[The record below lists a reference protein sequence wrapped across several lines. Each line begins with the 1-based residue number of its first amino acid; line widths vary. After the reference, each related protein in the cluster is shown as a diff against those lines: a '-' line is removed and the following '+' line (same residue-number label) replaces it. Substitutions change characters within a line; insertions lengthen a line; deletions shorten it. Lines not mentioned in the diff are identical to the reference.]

1 MQTDI
6 WRMRMKN
13 KQHNL
18 DRNNFILAEILV
30 GLLLFFV
37 VLVITVK
44 ADLSSAETRLSD
56 MVTYI
61 KEQYN
66 NNMKLDIA
74 SESKSL
80 MRMIQSVEV
89 LSQQIQQEEKTSD
102 ITEELLENYCTISYL
117 TGVLILDEN
126 GQVQE
131 KYCSDEVQAE
141 EILSQ
146 TDQDVLLDVVDFHE
160 KTYSVRMECEDGS
173 YIDIAANGRQDKPGI
188 VLVYYHTPERYTSI
202 FNHSIN
208 SLLTGYSLEHNGTIV
223 ISENNQIVASN
234 DKGLIGAKT
243 EDIQELKCINESA
256 VEKQLVRTDYQ
267 TIPDYGLMEKGRD
280 YYVYA
285 YMSADKIFAKTPRN
299 MLYTVFIYLVIV
311 GFMHALRWRMLQ
323 GHQKEQMRLQKEYTK
338 NLESKNLELREAVF
352 QAQKVNAAKSSF
364 LSRMSHDIR
373 TPLNGIIGLIK
384 INETHMDDRE
394 LVKTNQDKMLVSA
407 DHLLSLINDVLQM
420 SKLED
425 ENIEISHEPIDLGE
439 ISREVGTIIS
449 GRTAEAGIAFEIGKQ
464 ELPVSY
470 VYGSPLHIRQI
481 FLNIYGN
488 CIKYNKPHGKVTTT
502 LKCLGEKNGIV
513 TYRWTI
519 SDTGIGM
526 SEEFLKHIF
535 EPFVQEHSDAR
546 TVYSGT
552 GLGMSIVKKIIDRMN
567 GTIVVTSK
575 EGEGSTFVITLPFE
589 IAEKPEEIPA
599 EMDGEVN
606 IAGLHLLLAEDN
618 ELNAEIAR
626 TLLEDEGA
634 ITTIVNDGQQA
645 VDIFSRNKPG
655 TFDAIL
661 MDIMMPEMDGLSAT
675 KAIRALDREDAG
687 TIPIIAMTANAFDED
702 EKKCMEAGMNAHLVK
717 PLDIQKMKEAV
728 CRYLNK

>member
-1 MQTDI
+1 
-6 WRMRMKN
+6 MKN

-44 ADLSSAETRLSD
+44 ADLSSAETQLSD

-352 QAQKVNAAKSSF
+352 QAQKANAAKSSF

-552 GLGMSIVKKIIDRMN
+552 GLGMSIVKRIIDRMN

>member
-1 MQTDI
+1 M
-6 WRMRMKN
+6 
-13 KQHNL
+13 
-18 DRNNFILAEILV
+18 
-30 GLLLFFV
+30 
-37 VLVITVK
+37 
-44 ADLSSAETRLSD
+44 
-56 MVTYI
+56 
-61 KEQYN
+61 
-66 NNMKLDIA
+66 
-74 SESKSL
+74 
-80 MRMIQSVEV
+80 
-89 LSQQIQQEEKTSD
+89 
-102 ITEELLENYCTISYL
+102 
-117 TGVLILDEN
+117 
-126 GQVQE
+126 
-131 KYCSDEVQAE
+131 
-141 EILSQ
+141 
-146 TDQDVLLDVVDFHE
+146 DFHE

-338 NLESKNLELREAVF
+338 NLESKNFELREAVF
-352 QAQKVNAAKSSF
+352 QAQKANAAKSSF

-618 ELNAEIAR
+618 ELNAEISR

-675 KAIRALDREDAG
+675 KAIRALDREDAK

-728 CRYLNK
+728 CRYLNKQNDRQGD

>member
-1 MQTDI
+1 
-6 WRMRMKN
+6 MKN

-352 QAQKVNAAKSSF
+352 QAQKANAAKSSF

-645 VDIFSRNKPG
+645 VDIFFRNKPG

-728 CRYLNK
+728 CRYLNKQNDRQGD

>member
-1 MQTDI
+1 
-6 WRMRMKN
+6 MKN

-285 YMSADKIFAKTPRN
+285 YMSADKIFAKTLRN

-352 QAQKVNAAKSSF
+352 QAQKANAAKSSF

-717 PLDIQKMKEAV
+717 PLDIQKIKEAV

>member
-1 MQTDI
+1 
-6 WRMRMKN
+6 
-13 KQHNL
+13 
-18 DRNNFILAEILV
+18 
-30 GLLLFFV
+30 
-37 VLVITVK
+37 
-44 ADLSSAETRLSD
+44 
-56 MVTYI
+56 
-61 KEQYN
+61 
-66 NNMKLDIA
+66 MKLDIA

-311 GFMHALRWRMLQ
+311 GFMHALRWRILQ

-352 QAQKVNAAKSSF
+352 QAQKANAAKSSF

>member
-1 MQTDI
+1 
-6 WRMRMKN
+6 MKN

-299 MLYTVFIYLVIV
+299 MLYAVFIYLVIV

-352 QAQKVNAAKSSF
+352 QAQKANAAKSSF

>member
-1 MQTDI
+1 
-6 WRMRMKN
+6 MKN
-13 KQHNL
+13 KQHSL

-30 GLLLFFV
+30 GLLLFSV

-146 TDQDVLLDVVDFHE
+146 TDQDALLDVVDFHE

-267 TIPDYGLMEKGRD
+267 TIPGYGLMEKGRD

-352 QAQKVNAAKSSF
+352 QAQKANAAKSSF

-717 PLDIQKMKEAV
+717 PLDIQKMIEAV

>member
-1 MQTDI
+1 
-6 WRMRMKN
+6 MKN

-30 GLLLFFV
+30 GLLLFSV
-37 VLVITVK
+37 VFVITVK

-56 MVTYI
+56 TVTYI

-89 LSQQIQQEEKTSD
+89 LSQQIQQEEKISD

-146 TDQDVLLDVVDFHE
+146 TDQDALLDVVDFHE
-160 KTYSVRMECEDGS
+160 KTYSARMECEDGS

-234 DKGLIGAKT
+234 DKRLIGAKT

-267 TIPDYGLMEKGRD
+267 TIPVYGLMEKGRD

-338 NLESKNLELREAVF
+338 NLESKNFELREAVF
-352 QAQKVNAAKSSF
+352 QAQKANAAKSSF

-481 FLNIYGN
+481 FLNIYGS

-675 KAIRALDREDAG
+675 KAIRALDREDAK

-728 CRYLNK
+728 CRYLNKQNDRQGD

>member
-1 MQTDI
+1 
-6 WRMRMKN
+6 MKN

-311 GFMHALRWRMLQ
+311 GFMHALRWRILQ

-352 QAQKVNAAKSSF
+352 QAQKANAAKSSF

>member
-1 MQTDI
+1 
-6 WRMRMKN
+6 MKN

-352 QAQKVNAAKSSF
+352 QAQKANAAKSSF

-449 GRTAEAGIAFEIGKQ
+449 GRTAEAEIAFEIGKQ

-567 GTIVVTSK
+567 GTIVVISK

>member
-1 MQTDI
+1 
-6 WRMRMKN
+6 
-13 KQHNL
+13 
-18 DRNNFILAEILV
+18 
-30 GLLLFFV
+30 
-37 VLVITVK
+37 
-44 ADLSSAETRLSD
+44 
-56 MVTYI
+56 
-61 KEQYN
+61 
-66 NNMKLDIA
+66 
-74 SESKSL
+74 
-80 MRMIQSVEV
+80 MIQSVEV

-352 QAQKVNAAKSSF
+352 QAQKANAAKSSF

-552 GLGMSIVKKIIDRMN
+552 GLGMSIVKRIIDRMN

>member
-1 MQTDI
+1 
-6 WRMRMKN
+6 MKN

-18 DRNNFILAEILV
+18 DRSNFILAEILV

-352 QAQKVNAAKSSF
+352 QAQKANAAKSSF

-552 GLGMSIVKKIIDRMN
+552 GLGMSIVKRIIDRMN

-589 IAEKPEEIPA
+589 IAEKPEEILA

>member
-1 MQTDI
+1 
-6 WRMRMKN
+6 MKN

-352 QAQKVNAAKSSF
+352 QAQKANAAKSSF

-728 CRYLNK
+728 CRFLNK

>member
-1 MQTDI
+1 
-6 WRMRMKN
+6 MKN

-267 TIPDYGLMEKGRD
+267 TIPDYSLMEKGRD

-352 QAQKVNAAKSSF
+352 QAQKANAAKSSF

-589 IAEKPEEIPA
+589 IAEKPEEIPS

>member
-1 MQTDI
+1 
-6 WRMRMKN
+6 MKN
-13 KQHNL
+13 KQHSL

-30 GLLLFFV
+30 GLLLFSV

-146 TDQDVLLDVVDFHE
+146 TDQDALLDVVDFHE

-267 TIPDYGLMEKGRD
+267 TIPGYGLMEKGRD

-352 QAQKVNAAKSSF
+352 QAQKANAAKSSF

-425 ENIEISHEPIDLGE
+425 ENIEISHEPIDLDE

-717 PLDIQKMKEAV
+717 PLDIQKMREAV

>member
-1 MQTDI
+1 
-6 WRMRMKN
+6 MKN

-267 TIPDYGLMEKGRD
+267 MIPDYGLMEKGRD

-352 QAQKVNAAKSSF
+352 QAQKANAAKSSF

-567 GTIVVTSK
+567 GTIVVISK

>member
-1 MQTDI
+1 
-6 WRMRMKN
+6 MKN

-352 QAQKVNAAKSSF
+352 QAQKANAAKSSF

-567 GTIVVTSK
+567 GTIVVISK

-645 VDIFSRNKPG
+645 VDIFSRNKPV

>member
-1 MQTDI
+1 
-6 WRMRMKN
+6 MKN

-30 GLLLFFV
+30 GLLLFLV

-352 QAQKVNAAKSSF
+352 QAQKANAAKSSF

-552 GLGMSIVKKIIDRMN
+552 GLGMSIVKRIIDRMN

-589 IAEKPEEIPA
+589 IAEKPEEILA

>member
-1 MQTDI
+1 
-6 WRMRMKN
+6 MKN
-13 KQHNL
+13 TQHNL

-352 QAQKVNAAKSSF
+352 QAQKANAAKSSF

>member
-1 MQTDI
+1 
-6 WRMRMKN
+6 MKN

-30 GLLLFFV
+30 GLLLFLV

-352 QAQKVNAAKSSF
+352 QAQKANAAKSSF

>member
-1 MQTDI
+1 
-6 WRMRMKN
+6 MKN

-352 QAQKVNAAKSSF
+352 QAQKANAAKSSF

-717 PLDIQKMKEAV
+717 PLDIQKMKEAI

>member
-1 MQTDI
+1 
-6 WRMRMKN
+6 MKN

-30 GLLLFFV
+30 GLLLFSV

-146 TDQDVLLDVVDFHE
+146 TDQDALLDVVDFHE

-267 TIPDYGLMEKGRD
+267 TIPGYGLMEKGRD

-352 QAQKVNAAKSSF
+352 QAQKANAAKSSF

-384 INETHMDDRE
+384 INETHMDDRD

>member
-1 MQTDI
+1 
-6 WRMRMKN
+6 MKN

-352 QAQKVNAAKSSF
+352 QAQKANAAKSSF

-675 KAIRALDREDAG
+675 KAIRAFDREDAG

>member
-1 MQTDI
+1 
-6 WRMRMKN
+6 MKN

-30 GLLLFFV
+30 GLLLFSV
-37 VLVITVK
+37 VFVITVK

-56 MVTYI
+56 TVTYI

-234 DKGLIGAKT
+234 DKRLIGAKT

-338 NLESKNLELREAVF
+338 NLESKNFELREAVF
-352 QAQKVNAAKSSF
+352 QAQKANAAKSSF

-567 GTIVVTSK
+567 GTIVVISK

-728 CRYLNK
+728 CRYLNKQNDRQGD

>member
-1 MQTDI
+1 
-6 WRMRMKN
+6 MKN

-160 KTYSVRMECEDGS
+160 KTYSVRMEREDGS

-352 QAQKVNAAKSSF
+352 QAQKANAAKSSF

>member
-1 MQTDI
+1 
-6 WRMRMKN
+6 MKN

-267 TIPDYGLMEKGRD
+267 MIPDYGLMEKGRD

-352 QAQKVNAAKSSF
+352 QAQKANAAKSSF

-552 GLGMSIVKKIIDRMN
+552 GLGMSIVKRIIDRMN

-589 IAEKPEEIPA
+589 IAEKPEEILA

>member
-1 MQTDI
+1 
-6 WRMRMKN
+6 MKN

-30 GLLLFFV
+30 WLLLFSV

-146 TDQDVLLDVVDFHE
+146 TDQDALLDVVDFHE

-267 TIPDYGLMEKGRD
+267 TIPGYGLMEKGRD

-338 NLESKNLELREAVF
+338 NLESKNFELREAVS
-352 QAQKVNAAKSSF
+352 QAQKANAAKSSF

-394 LVKTNQDKMLVSA
+394 LVKINQDKMLVSA

>member
-1 MQTDI
+1 
-6 WRMRMKN
+6 MKN

-352 QAQKVNAAKSSF
+352 QAQKANAAKSSF

-552 GLGMSIVKKIIDRMN
+552 GLGMSIVKRIIDRMN

-589 IAEKPEEIPA
+589 IAEKPEEILA

-634 ITTIVNDGQQA
+634 ITIIVNDGQQA

>member
-1 MQTDI
+1 
-6 WRMRMKN
+6 MKN

-30 GLLLFFV
+30 GLLLFSV

-146 TDQDVLLDVVDFHE
+146 TDQDALLDVVDFHE

-267 TIPDYGLMEKGRD
+267 TIPGYGLMEKGRD

-352 QAQKVNAAKSSF
+352 QAQKANAAKSSF

-449 GRTAEAGIAFEIGKQ
+449 GHTAEAGIAFEIGKQ

>member
-1 MQTDI
+1 
-6 WRMRMKN
+6 MKN

-30 GLLLFFV
+30 GLLLFSV
-37 VLVITVK
+37 VFVITVK

-56 MVTYI
+56 TVTYI

-146 TDQDVLLDVVDFHE
+146 TDQDALLDVVDFHE
-160 KTYSVRMECEDGS
+160 KTYSARMECEDGS

-234 DKGLIGAKT
+234 DKRLIGAKT

-267 TIPDYGLMEKGRD
+267 TIPVYGLMEKGRD

-338 NLESKNLELREAVF
+338 NLESKNFELREAVF
-352 QAQKVNAAKSSF
+352 QAQKANAAKSSF

-481 FLNIYGN
+481 FLNIYGS

-675 KAIRALDREDAG
+675 KAIRALDREDAK

-728 CRYLNK
+728 CRYLNKQNDRQGD

>member
-1 MQTDI
+1 
-6 WRMRMKN
+6 MKN

-352 QAQKVNAAKSSF
+352 QAQKANATKSSF

>member
-1 MQTDI
+1 
-6 WRMRMKN
+6 MKN

-352 QAQKVNAAKSSF
+352 QAQKANAAKSSF

-425 ENIEISHEPIDLGE
+425 ENIEISHEPIDLGD

>member
-1 MQTDI
+1 
-6 WRMRMKN
+6 MKN

-30 GLLLFFV
+30 GLLLFSV

-44 ADLSSAETRLSD
+44 SDLSSAETRLSD

-146 TDQDVLLDVVDFHE
+146 TDQDALLDVVDFHE

-267 TIPDYGLMEKGRD
+267 TIPGYGLMEKGRD

-352 QAQKVNAAKSSF
+352 QAQKANAAKSSF

>member
-1 MQTDI
+1 
-6 WRMRMKN
+6 MKN

-256 VEKQLVRTDYQ
+256 VDKQLVRTDYQ

-352 QAQKVNAAKSSF
+352 QAQKANAAKSSF

-687 TIPIIAMTANAFDED
+687 TIPSIAMTANAFDED

>member
-1 MQTDI
+1 
-6 WRMRMKN
+6 MKN

-338 NLESKNLELREAVF
+338 NLESKKLELREAVF
-352 QAQKVNAAKSSF
+352 QAQKANAAKSSF

-717 PLDIQKMKEAV
+717 PLDIQKIKEAV

>member
-1 MQTDI
+1 
-6 WRMRMKN
+6 MKN

-30 GLLLFFV
+30 GLLLFSV
-37 VLVITVK
+37 VFVITVK

-56 MVTYI
+56 TVTYI

-146 TDQDVLLDVVDFHE
+146 TDQDALLDVVDFHE

-234 DKGLIGAKT
+234 DKRLIGAKT

-267 TIPDYGLMEKGRD
+267 TIPVYGLMEKGRD

-338 NLESKNLELREAVF
+338 NLESKNFELREAVF
-352 QAQKVNAAKSSF
+352 QAQKANAAKSSF

-481 FLNIYGN
+481 FLNIYGS
-488 CIKYNKPHGKVTTT
+488 CIKYNKP
-502 LKCLGEKNGIV
+502 
-513 TYRWTI
+513 
-519 SDTGIGM
+519 
-526 SEEFLKHIF
+526 
-535 EPFVQEHSDAR
+535 
-546 TVYSGT
+546 
-552 GLGMSIVKKIIDRMN
+552 
-567 GTIVVTSK
+567 
-575 EGEGSTFVITLPFE
+575 
-589 IAEKPEEIPA
+589 
-599 EMDGEVN
+599 
-606 IAGLHLLLAEDN
+606 
-618 ELNAEIAR
+618 
-626 TLLEDEGA
+626 
-634 ITTIVNDGQQA
+634 
-645 VDIFSRNKPG
+645 
-655 TFDAIL
+655 
-661 MDIMMPEMDGLSAT
+661 
-675 KAIRALDREDAG
+675 
-687 TIPIIAMTANAFDED
+687 
-702 EKKCMEAGMNAHLVK
+702 
-717 PLDIQKMKEAV
+717 
-728 CRYLNK
+728 

>member
-1 MQTDI
+1 
-6 WRMRMKN
+6 MKN

-30 GLLLFFV
+30 GLLLFSV

-146 TDQDVLLDVVDFHE
+146 TDQDALLDVVDFHE

-267 TIPDYGLMEKGRD
+267 TIPGYGLMEKGRD

-352 QAQKVNAAKSSF
+352 QAQKANAAKSSF

-645 VDIFSRNKPG
+645 VDISSRNKPG

>member
-1 MQTDI
+1 
-6 WRMRMKN
+6 MKN

-352 QAQKVNAAKSSF
+352 QAQKANAAKSSF

-488 CIKYNKPHGKVTTT
+488 CIKYNKPHGKVT

-552 GLGMSIVKKIIDRMN
+552 GLGMSIVKRIIDRMN